1 MIQLNTGGCTRISM
15 YAFFKILFFKV
26 GVAMLNHFILSRN
39 GHVLNLGF
47 YPDYLGKNIINSL
60 YVCFVTNYC
69 TQCVA
74 FVL

>member
-1 MIQLNTGGCTRISM
+1 
-15 YAFFKILFFKV
+15 
-26 GVAMLNHFILSRN
+26 MLNHFILSRN

-74 FVL
+74 YVL